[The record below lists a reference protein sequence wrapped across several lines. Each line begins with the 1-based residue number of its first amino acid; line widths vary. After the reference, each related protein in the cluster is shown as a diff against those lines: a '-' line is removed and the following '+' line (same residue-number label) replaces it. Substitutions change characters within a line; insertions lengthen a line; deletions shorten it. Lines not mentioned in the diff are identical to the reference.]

1 MVKHNTTQLW
11 QFWIDRGGTFTDIIA
26 RTPEGELKGHKLLSE
41 NPEHYPDAAVQ
52 GIRDLMDVSSDVP
65 IPAGSISVI
74 RMGTTVAT
82 NALLERK
89 GEPLLLAITAGFRDV
104 LRIGDQ
110 SRPDLFAREI
120 ILPEMLYAQVTELDE
135 RITTQGKILQALDLQ
150 TTKTRLQHA
159 FDAGLRAIAI
169 VCLHAYKYFDHE
181 QQVAAVARNI
191 GFTQIS
197 TSHETTPLVKILGR
211 GDITVVDAYLSP
223 ILRRY
228 VQQVSTALGGAKI
241 LFMQSNGGLTDA
253 LRFRGKDAILSGPA
267 GGIVGAVAASRNAG
281 FERVIT
287 FDMGGTS
294 TDVAHFS
301 EEYERTLDAKIAGVR
316 IRAPMM
322 DIHTVAAGGG
332 SICHFD
338 GRRFRVGPDSA
349 GANPGPACYRR
360 GGPLTVTD
368 CQVMLGRLQPQFFPH
383 IFGPDQNQPLDKDV
397 VRQGF
402 ITLAQKVS
410 HENSMSI
417 SAHAVAEGFL
427 KIAVDMANAIKKI
440 SVQKGHDVTRYTL
453 VAFGGAGGQHAAQI
467 ADRLGIQ
474 TILIH
479 PFAGLLSAYG
489 IGMADQVL
497 LREHAIGAE
506 LNEKI
511 FPHINQCIKQ
521 LKNEGITTLMHQG
534 LPEKQIKTRS
544 KVLLKVS
551 DTDGTLPVDFDT
563 TTAMKKAFNEL
574 YKHRFGFEL
583 CEKKLQVESV
593 SVEIIGT
600 NETGVQTGFS
610 KKNIKVNKDRKIFCE
625 MTFDGKNIQVPIYQR
640 DVLRINHTIAGPA
653 IITMPFS
660 TVVVEPGWQ
669 AVLSTN
675 NDLMLSR
682 LFPLCQSTAI
692 ESSRDPI
699 MLEVFNNLFM
709 SIAEQMGVTLQHTAT
724 SVNIKER
731 LDFSCALF
739 DKKGNLIANAPHIP
753 VHLGSMSES
762 VRAVIQKYQGD
773 IRPGNAY
780 MTNDPYNGGTHL
792 PDITVITPVFYEN
805 SLLFYVGNRGHHAD
819 IGGISPG
826 SMPANSTTLTQEGVL
841 FSTITLVTKGQ
852 FHETTVRK
860 ILNEAPH
867 PTRNAD
873 QNIVDLKA
881 QLAANQQG
889 ITALHKICNQLGTAA
904 VQAYMQHVQDYA
916 EESVRRVISKLKDG
930 HFNYALDNGSHI
942 AVNIKIDNQQ
952 GQAVIDFDGTSDQQ
966 LNNFNAPKAVTHAAV
981 LYVFRCLIDD
991 DIPLNEGFLK
1001 AINIIIPEGSMLAPS
1016 PPAAI
1021 VAGNVETS
1029 QVVTD
1034 ALFGALGVLAAPQGT
1049 MNNLTFGNA
1058 QHQYYETLCGG
1069 AGAGPHFHGA
1079 SAVHTHMTNSRLTD
1093 PEVLESRF
1101 PVVLEKFEIRRGSG
1115 GSGQFQGGD
1124 GVRREIRFL
1133 EAMTLSILSNRR
1145 KIPPFAL
1152 AEGKPGALGKS
1163 WIQKQDGRI
1172 QALTG
1177 TDQVDVVPGD
1187 LFVIETPGGGGFGKT
1202 SDHKNKDRTS

>member
-1 MVKHNTTQLW
+1 MTKNSASHLW

-26 RTPEGELKGHKLLSE
+26 QTPEGELKGHKLLSE

-52 GIRDLMDVSSDVP
+52 GIRDLMAISPEAS
-65 IPAGSISVI
+65 IPADSISVI

-120 ILPEMLYAQVTELDE
+120 ILPEMLYAQVIELDE
-135 RITTQGKILQALDLQ
+135 RVSVQGKILQALDLD
-150 TTKTRLQHA
+150 TTKTRLQRA
-159 FDAGLRAIAI
+159 FDTGLRSIAI
-169 VCLHAYKYFDHE
+169 VCLHAYKYPDHE
-181 QQVAAVARNI
+181 QQVAALARTI

-197 TSHETTPLVKILGR
+197 TSHETTPLIKILGR

-228 VQQVSTALGGAKI
+228 VQQVSTALNGAKI

-253 LRFRGKDAILSGPA
+253 HSFRGKDAILSGPA
-267 GGIVGAVAASRNAG
+267 GGIVGAVAASQSAE
-281 FERVIT
+281 FQRVIT

-294 TDVAHFS
+294 TDVAHFAG
-301 EEYERTLDAKIAGVR
+301 EYERTLDSKIAGVR
-316 IRAPMM
+316 VRAPMM

-338 GRRFRVGPDSA
+338 GQRFRVGPDSA

-383 IFGPDQNQPLDKDV
+383 IFGPDQNQPLDTDIV
-397 VRQGF
+397 HQGF
-402 ITLAQKVS
+402 FKLAKEVS
-410 HENSMSI
+410 RTNQI
-417 SAHAVAEGFL
+417 AVSAQAVAEGFL
-427 KIAVDMANAIKKI
+427 KIAVENMANAIKKI

-453 VAFGGAGGQHAAQI
+453 VAFGGAGGQHATQI

-497 LREHAIGAE
+497 LREHAIGTE
-506 LNEKI
+506 LNEEI
-511 FPHINQCIKQ
+511 IPQINQCINQ
-521 LKNEGITTLMHQG
+521 LKNEGITTLTGQG
-534 LPEKQIKTRS
+534 IAKKQITTQS

-551 DTDGTLPVDFDT
+551 GTDGTLSVDFDT
-563 TTAMKKAFNEL
+563 TTAMKKTFKYL

-583 CEKKLQVESV
+583 GEKRLQVESV
-593 SVEIIGT
+593 SVEIIGK
-600 NETGVQTGFS
+600 NEARLQTKLS
-610 KKNIKVNKDRKIFCE
+610 KKNISTNKSKEKEIFCK
-625 MTFDGKNIQVPIYQR
+625 MTFAGKEIQVPIYER
-640 DVLRINHTIAGPA
+640 EVLRINHPIAGPA
-653 IITMPFS
+653 IITVPFS
-660 TVVVEPGWQ
+660 TLVVEPGWQ
-669 AVLSTN
+669 VMLSAN
-675 NDLMLSR
+675 NDLILSR
-682 LFPLCQSTAI
+682 IFPLCQTTAI
-692 ESSRDPI
+692 GKQRDPI
-699 MLEVFNNLFM
+699 LLEVFNNLFM
-709 SIAEQMGVTLQHTAT
+709 SIAEQMGVTLQNTAT

-762 VRAVIQKYQGD
+762 VRAVIQKYQDDIQPGD
-773 IRPGNAY
+773 AY

-792 PDITVITPVFYEN
+792 PDITVITPVFYEKI
-805 SLLFYVGNRGHHAD
+805 LLFYVGNRGHHAD

-841 FSTITLVTKGQ
+841 FSTIALVTKGQ
-852 FHETTVRK
+852 FHETTIRK
-860 ILNEAPH
+860 ILNEAPY

-873 QNIVDLKA
+873 QNIIDLKA

-889 ITALHKICNQLGTAA
+889 VMALHQICNQFGRLAI
-904 VQAYMQHVQDYA
+904 QSYMQHVQDYA
-916 EESVRRVISKLKDG
+916 EESVRHVISELKDG
-930 HFNYALDNGSHI
+930 CFSYAMDNGSHI
-942 AVNIKIDNQQ
+942 FVTITIDKKQ
-952 GQAVIDFDGTSDQQ
+952 GQAVIDFSGTSDQQ
-966 LNNFNAPKAVTHAAV
+966 PNNFNAPKAVTYAAV
-981 LYVFRCLIDD
+981 LYVFRCLINDY
-991 DIPLNEGFLK
+991 IPLNEGFLK
-1001 AINIIIPEGSMLAPS
+1001 AIKIIIPEGSMLAPS
-1016 PPAAI
+1016 SPAAI

-1034 ALFGALGVLAAPQGT
+1034 TLFGALGILAASQGT

-1058 QHQYYETLCGG
+1058 QYQYYETLCGG
-1069 AGAGPHFHGA
+1069 AGAGPGFHGA

-1101 PVVLEKFEIRRGSG
+1101 PVYLEKFEIRRRSG
-1115 GSGQFQGGD
+1115 GSGQYQGGD

-1133 EAMTLSILSNRR
+1133 EKMTLSILSNRR
-1145 KIPPFAL
+1145 TIPPFAL
-1152 AEGKPGALGKS
+1152 AGGEPGALGKS
-1163 WIQKQDGRI
+1163 WIQKQNGTI
-1172 QALTG
+1172 KVLTS
-1177 TDQVDVVPGD
+1177 TDQVEVVPGD
-1187 LFVIETPGGGGFGKT
+1187 LFVIETPGGGGFGK
-1202 SDHKNKDRTS
+1202 